1 MLYLFNVKLKSK
13 QVESLKSF
21 IIFLLIPFLSAS
33 IFAEPSVGSG
43 RSFGGPA
50 GGFSGGPAGHGGNG
64 GRGPSTGPSIAGISP
79 AHEGGFVG
87 HVSPPSAGGA
97 HSAGHSAPVNLP
109 EGKIMNYRGTRTAAS
124 QKEFSLQS
132 IKSNLSDDAMLTLE
146 IRFNQSVNPLSFKDE
161 SIILNGENICNET
174 KLSFNK
180 KGDTLKISVPF
191 ENKSFSL
198 LVQNVESFGG
208 KKINPVELKEIYA
221 GSTIKNLKKAGGKN
235 E

>member
-1 MLYLFNVKLKSK
+1 M
-13 QVESLKSF
+13 KSF
-21 IIFLLIPFLSAS
+21 IIFLLIPFLSVAV
-33 IFAEPSVGSG
+33 FADPSVGSG
-43 RSFGGPA
+43 RAGGVAGSA
-50 GGFSGGPAGHGGNG
+50 GGFSRGPSGHGGSG
-64 GRGPSTGPSIAGISP
+64 GHAPSRGPAIAGISS